1 LQLANHAHSFCV
13 GLGINLTWQSRWPG
27 AVVATFGSLAASLST
42 FLSDIDVTVCD
53 AQQARQ
59 HQEDKS
65 GTSGPA

>member
-1 LQLANHAHSFCV
+1 M
-13 GLGINLTWQSRWPG
+13 WQSRWPG